1 MNDNKGTSSD
11 ENQIFTVIA
20 SLTEQMEGPAA
31 VINTPAKKTS
41 KKKTGKGEGSSN
53 NKSNAVMVN
62 GLDTRNKKASKQNSD
77 SSAEPKSSKKNTKK
91 AASNPFGET
100 MPYDEAAPEENFEER
115 SLKIIS
121 SD

>member
-1 MNDNKGTSSD
+1 MNDNKGMSSD

-41 KKKTGKGEGSSN
+41 KEKTGKGEGSSN

-77 SSAEPKSSKKNTKK
+77 SSAEPKSSKKKTRKRLSGNWR
-91 AASNPFGET
+91 
-100 MPYDEAAPEENFEER
+100 MR
-115 SLKIIS
+115 
-121 SD
+121 